1 MLKGHVAF
9 AGRTFRST
17 AIDIGLHTT
26 RTLSTNTAIN
36 RSLRKSQVSSPLK
49 RRDWLADSDRSGRI
63 KSHENR
69 PSWQRPGP
77 PRNSGSPGSLYDY
90 SRKPG
95 GNRATRRANSFGSA
109 NEESQHPRS
118 GSKSYALPQV
128 PQGPQSRPPHAQESS
143 AGNYTK
149 NSRYEDPIVRRYPRE
164 RDGDNGEDRE
174 DRGEPVSIP
183 YTTPASEFLYGTS
196 VITAA
201 LQAKKRKFYKL
212 YMYESENRDSHGQD
226 DALRRSALECGLAVQ
241 RVRGPW
247 LRLMDK
253 MSQGRPHNVRPLNDI
268 PLNHTWV
275 AYSQLGL
282 RYGSL
287 IPPKNAYQSTRTLQP
302 RQNYFPHHSRPSIS

>member
-17 AIDIGLHTT
+17 AIDIGPYAT

-36 RSLRKSQVSSPLK
+36 RSLRKSQVSAPLK
-49 RRDWLADSDRSGRI
+49 RRDWAADSDRSGRI
-63 KSHENR
+63 KSDKR
-69 PSWQRPGP
+69 PPQWQRPGR
-77 PRNSGSPGSLYDY
+77 PRSSGSPGSLYDY
-90 SRKPG
+90 SSKPG

-109 NEESQHPRS
+109 IEEPQHPRNDN
-118 GSKSYALPQV
+118 KSYDSPQV
-128 PQGPQSRPPHAQESS
+128 PRGPRTRPPHAQESP
-143 AGNYTK
+143 AENYTK
-149 NSRYEDPIVRRYPRE
+149 NSHYEDPIVRRYPRE
-164 RDGDNGEDRE
+164 RDGDNREDSE

-201 LQAKKRKFYKL
+201 LQARKRKFYKL
-212 YMYESENRDSHGQD
+212 YMHESENRDSHGQD

-253 MSQGRPHNVRPLNDI
+253 MSQGRPHNVRPLND
-268 PLNHTWV
+268 L
-275 AYSQLGL
+275 
-282 RYGSL
+282 
-287 IPPKNAYQSTRTLQP
+287 PPNRT
-302 RQNYFPHHSRPSIS
+302 